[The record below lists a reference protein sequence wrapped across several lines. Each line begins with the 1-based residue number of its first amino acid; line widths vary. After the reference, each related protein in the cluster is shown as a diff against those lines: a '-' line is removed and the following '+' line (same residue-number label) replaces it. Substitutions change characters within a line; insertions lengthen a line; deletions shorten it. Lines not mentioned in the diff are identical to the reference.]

1 MAISTSPSRCTTV
14 SRLAGTLDMK
24 KSGKRHVPLAKVKV
38 KSREIPM
45 TKSEAEDAGGE
56 VIAFIKQDCDR
67 ITKWAHDVLA
77 CTERRKA
84 EAVDVRAEAHKYIK
98 ETVFHHQELID
109 CIHYI
114 IDKVPE
120 EYSHDARTRDE
131 VENPVELPDVA
142 PVTARDII
150 DCIWDEPEGMHIR
163 SRALKVVKREV
174 LDTPAAKLFDLK
186 LEHWLRHQNCGRK
199 TANFI
204 MQTLENMRGAT

>member
-1 MAISTSPSRCTTV
+1 
-14 SRLAGTLDMK
+14 MK

-56 VIAFIKQDCDR
+56 VIAFIKRNCDR
-67 ITKWAHDVLA
+67 NTKWAHDVLA
-77 CTERRKA
+77 CTDNRKA
-84 EAVDVRAEAHKYIK
+84 AAVDVRAEAHKYLK
-98 ETVFHHQELID
+98 ETIAHHQQFID

-131 VENPVELPDVA
+131 VENPVELPSV
-142 PVTARDII
+142 PKVNGLDILDAI
-150 DCIWDEPEGMHIR
+150 KKNHEGKNTK
-163 SRALKVVKREV
+163 SRALAVVARQ
-174 LDTPAAKLFDLK
+174 LNDSLPAQLFDLK
-186 LEHWLRHQNCGRK
+186 LYHWLRHQNCGHK

-204 MQTLENMRGAT
+204 MQTLENMRGAA

>member
-1 MAISTSPSRCTTV
+1 
-14 SRLAGTLDMK
+14 MK
-24 KSGKRHVPLAKVKV
+24 KNGKRHVPLAKEKV

-45 TKSEAEDAGGE
+45 TKSEAEDAGDE

-120 EYSHDARTRDE
+120 EYSHDARTKDE
-131 VENPVELPDVA
+131 VENPVELPDVD
-142 PVTARDII
+142 PVTAQDII
-150 DCIWDEPEGMHIR
+150 DYIWDEPKGMHIR
-163 SRALKVVKREV
+163 GRALKVVEREV
-174 LDTPAAKLFDLK
+174 LDTPAAELFDLK
-186 LEHWLRHQNCGRK
+186 LEHWLRHQNCGHK

-204 MQTLENMRGAT
+204 MQTLENMRGAA